1 MTPQN
6 KLRTANALMLA
17 GIMPLLFG
25 IYTLFSSFP
34 VDVQTKSE
42 VANLFMVFGK
52 LVFAYIFA
60 LLISGPSGVW
70 SIAVAKRNPATPVD
84 ASRNIRLFVGMILV
98 VPFVLT
104 AILA

>member
-6 KLRTANALMLA
+6 KLRIANVLMLA
-17 GIMPLLFG
+17 GTVPLLFG
-25 IYTLFSSFP
+25 IYTLFSIFP
-34 VDVQTKSE
+34 IDVQHKSE
-42 VANLFMVFGK
+42 VADLFMVFGK
-52 LVFAYIFA
+52 LVFAYVFA
-60 LLISGPSGVW
+60 LMISGSSGVW
-70 SIAVAKRNPATPVD
+70 SIAVAKRNPATEVD